1 MAIPIRLLLANGKD
15 QIDLVA
21 QSIDMS
27 VDRKASAFPTPDN
40 MLKRFAIDTNT
51 PQIKIEVNGIFV
63 DDEGVS
69 ANSDGIFEGEP
80 MRSAINFGAFFP
92 TDSRR
97 SPKLGSRHTGSYFSA
112 LSPAVRYNISY
123 LGMHQYLS
131 VNAHSKGQTD
141 TIIAMALPG
150 SHIEFASSS
159 TEQLDINPDMQFKA
173 TSTFSTSDSVFTV
186 SYTNI
191 NIHTGV
197 FFVAEEL
204 FLAGDKLI
212 QEDGTEIGI
221 VQSVSGNTI
230 TCTGNL
236 SNTLPANSQIHIATQ
251 LFNHIGDFVGHIR
264 YIIDDPAIADGEK
277 AIYSIKLYANNDS
290 IILGN
295 STLKVD
301 ISNQILAN
309 RFHNQTIKLIPSLWL
324 SRPDKVLY
332 QSSVTHDSSMDS
344 NLTVAGSS
352 TMSTL
357 TPRIGVRLQFD
368 LGSPYT
374 DSPIIVQKA
383 FDNASLDAA
392 QVDAVIKVPI
402 QDIHTVDNPALEM
415 ANRVKAAFELSGD
428 VVRSGTLFPGF
439 TLLSLFG
446 NVGKTLSDAFRVVQ
460 RGTILTFEQVYSPP
474 EPILHPSIISSDL
487 KVLFR
492 EQEFHSAST
501 TPVESRKSAG
511 DKAQDLIGIVSNA
524 DRTNDLLRGIQ
535 IPYDSLI
542 QSTGVTGVARNFFL
556 TFGEVPVLDKGSAN
570 NTRAASKKMD
580 NLLLNMTGLETDD
593 SPDSWFERKLKQITP
608 NEIESLFGFLVGL
621 GKDAIWLTL
630 QTNLSSANDGGIR
643 IIPEKLHVRY
653 DAGNNYYAY
662 TLELSASD
670 FVIGV

>member
-51 PQIKIEVNGIFV
+51 PKIKIEVNGIFV

-69 ANSDGIFEGEP
+69 ANSDGIFEAEP

-92 TDSRR
+92 TNSRR
-97 SPKLGSRHTGSYFSA
+97 SPAIINRAGNHTSLIRRH
-112 LSPAVRYNISY
+112 N
-123 LGMHQYLS
+123 MHRFTVL
-131 VNAHSKGQTD
+131 NPLNKGQSD
-141 TIIAMALPG
+141 TVTAMALPG
-150 SHIEFASSS
+150 AAGIEFASGL

-173 TSTFSTSDSVFTV
+173 TSTFSTSVSVFTV
-186 SYTNI
+186 SYTG
-191 NIHTGV
+191 TGSALT
-197 FFVAEEL
+197 AEQIFE
-204 FLAGDKLI
+204 AGDKLI

-221 VQSVSGNTI
+221 IQSVSGNTI

-236 SNTLPANSQIHIATQ
+236 SNSLPANKQIYIAMQ
-251 LFNHIGDFVGHIR
+251 LFNHIGDFVGHIQH
-264 YIIDDPAIADGEK
+264 IIDDPTIADGEK
-277 AIYSIKLYANNDS
+277 AIYSIKLYATNDS
-290 IILGN
+290 VVLGN
-295 STLKVD
+295 SQVKVD

-324 SRPDKVLY
+324 SRPDKVLF
-332 QSSVTHDSSMDS
+332 QSNVTHDSSMDS
-344 NLTVAGSS
+344 NLSSFTSS

-368 LGSPYT
+368 TGTVYSSSPT
-374 DSPIIVQKA
+374 IVQKA
-383 FDNASLDAA
+383 FDGAGLDAA
-392 QVDAVIKVPI
+392 QIDAVIKVPI
-402 QDIHTVDNPALEM
+402 KDIHTVDNPALEM
-415 ANRVKAAFELSGD
+415 ANRVKAAFELGGN

-439 TLLSLFG
+439 TLLSLTFD
-446 NVGKTLSDAFRVVQ
+446 VGKTLSDAFRVVQ
-460 RGTILTFEQVYSPP
+460 NGTILTFEQVYSPP
-474 EPILHPSIISSDL
+474 EPILHPSMISSDL
-487 KVLFR
+487 KALFR
-492 EQEFHSAST
+492 EQEFHSTST

-630 QTNLSSANDGGIR
+630 QTNLSSANEGGIR

>member
-92 TDSRR
+92 TS
-97 SPKLGSRHTGSYFSA
+97 SSLPLSNLYHGNMTGFTGSSR
-112 LSPAVRYNISY
+112 PAFRTNVGVFVDDEFKSIDTLNK
-123 LGMHQYLS
+123 
-131 VNAHSKGQTD
+131 NQTS
-141 TIIAMALPG
+141 TLTVQALPG
-150 SHIEFASSS
+150 SILEFASDDTAQVNVNPFMNFKS
-159 TEQLDINPDMQFKA
+159 TNN
-173 TSTFSTSDSVFTV
+173 FSTSVNQITV
-186 SYTNI
+186 TTTHPGSAQ
-191 NIHTGV
+191 
-197 FFVAEEL
+197 AEDRGGFE
-204 FLAGDKLI
+204 AGDTLI
-212 QEDGTEIGI
+212 KEDNSLIGV
-221 VQSVSGNTI
+221 VQSVSGNQI
-230 TCTGNL
+230 TFTGNL
-236 SNTLPANSQIHIATQ
+236 STAVSTNDKIFMSLQV
-251 LFNHIGDFVGHIR
+251 FNHIGNFVGHIK
-264 YIIDDPAIADGEK
+264 YMVDDSTVADGNK
-277 AIYSIKLYANNDS
+277 ATFTIELYNTNADSVSENTSIFIDRRPS
-290 IILGN
+290 I
-295 STLKVD
+295 SE
-301 ISNQILAN
+301 
-309 RFHNQTIKLIPSLWL
+309 RFRNQTIKLIPSLWL
-324 SRPDKVLY
+324 SRPDKVPF
-332 QSSVTHDSSMDS
+332 QSNVTHDTSMDS
-344 NLTVAGSS
+344 NLTNVGSS

-357 TPRIGVRLQFD
+357 TPRIGVRLEFD
-368 LGSPYT
+368 TGTVYTNSPNIERVAFLG
-374 DSPIIVQKA
+374 A
-383 FDNASLDAA
+383 GNDAA
-392 QVDAVIKVPI
+392 QADAVIKVPI
-402 QDIHTVDNPALEM
+402 KDIDTANNPALEM

-428 VVRSGTLFPGF
+428 VVRSGTFFPGF

-487 KVLFR
+487 KALFR

-556 TFGEVPVLDKGSAN
+556 TFGEVPVLDKGSTN

-630 QTNLSSANDGGIR
+630 QTNLSSANEGGIR

>member
-80 MRSAINFGAFFP
+80 MRSAINFGAFLP
-92 TDSRR
+92 TNSRR
-97 SPKLGSRHTGSYFSA
+97 SPKLGSRHAGSYFSA
-112 LSPAVRYNISY
+112 LSSAGRYNMRY
-123 LGMHQYLS
+123 LGMHQYSS
-131 VNAHSKGQTD
+131 VHPHSKGQTD
-141 TIIAMALPG
+141 TIIAMGLPG

-159 TEQLDINPDMQFKA
+159 TAQLDINPDMQFKA
-173 TSTFSTSDSVFTV
+173 TGTFSTFVSVFTV
-186 SYTNI
+186 SYTGLNV
-191 NIHTGV
+191 HT
-197 FFVAEEL
+197 AEEL

-230 TCTGNL
+230 TCTGTL
-236 SNTLPANSQIHIATQ
+236 SNSLPANSQIHIATQ

-264 YIIDDPAIADGEK
+264 FIVDDPSIADGDK
-277 AIYSIKLYANNDS
+277 AVYTIKLYDNNDS

-295 STLKVD
+295 SMLKVD

-324 SRPDKVLY
+324 SRPDKVLF
-332 QSSVTHDSSMDS
+332 QSNVTHDTSMDS

-357 TPRIGVRLQFD
+357 TPRIGVRLEFD
-368 LGSPYT
+368 TGTVYTNSPNIERVAFLG
-374 DSPIIVQKA
+374 A
-383 FDNASLDAA
+383 GNDAA
-392 QVDAVIKVPI
+392 QADAVIKVPI
-402 QDIHTVDNPALEM
+402 KDIHTVDNPALEM

-460 RGTILTFEQVYSPP
+460 SGTILTFEQVYSPP

-487 KVLFR
+487 KALFR
-492 EQEFHSAST
+492 EQEFHSTST

-630 QTNLSSANDGGIR
+630 QTNLSSANEGGIR

>member
-69 ANSDGIFEGEP
+69 ANSDGIFEAEP

-92 TDSRR
+92 TNSSSPLSSLQHFCGTNGVDAIALNGLNLDSEFKVINR
-97 SPKLGSRHTGSYFSA
+97 
-112 LSPAVRYNISY
+112 LSKNKSNI
-123 LGMHQYLS
+123 LTVQ
-131 VNAHSKGQTD
+131 
-141 TIIAMALPG
+141 ALPG
-150 SHIEFASSS
+150 SNMEFASDS
-159 TEQLDINPDMQFKA
+159 TAQIDANAYRNFNSA
-173 TSTFSTSDSVFTV
+173 SVFSTSVNQITVNYSGFGTFTAENEF
-186 SYTNI
+186 NI
-191 NIHTGV
+191 
-197 FFVAEEL
+197 
-204 FLAGDKLI
+204 GDRLVKSSGLI
-212 QEDGTEIGI
+212 IGDI
-221 VQSVSGNTI
+221 QSISGNVI
-230 TCTGNL
+230 TFTGNIANAL
-236 SNTLPANSQIHIATQ
+236 SAGEQIHLSLQVFDSAG
-251 LFNHIGDFVGHIR
+251 FKIGNIKHMT
-264 YIIDDPAIADGEK
+264 DDSSIPNGTK
-277 AIYSIKLYANNDS
+277 AIYNIKLHETNTVPLLENAS
-290 IILGN
+290 IFIDRRE
-295 STLKVD
+295 SMVE
-301 ISNQILAN
+301 
-309 RFHNQTIKLIPSLWL
+309 RFNNQTIKLIPSFWL
-324 SRPDKVLY
+324 SNPDKVHA
-332 QSSVTHDSSMDS
+332 QSIVTHDSSMDS
-344 NLTVAGSS
+344 NLTSFSTS
-352 TMSTL
+352 TMSSSV
-357 TPRIGVRLQFD
+357 PRIGVRIQFD
-368 LGSPYT
+368 IGSTYT
-374 DSPIIVQKA
+374 NAPTIALKA
-383 FDNASLDAA
+383 FQGRAGDNRDAA
-392 QVDAVIKVPI
+392 KYDAVINLPI
-402 QDIHTVDNPALEM
+402 RDIHTVDNPALEM
-415 ANRVKAAFELSGD
+415 ANRVKAAFELNGD
-428 VVRSGTLFPGF
+428 AILTSSLYTGF
-439 TLLSLFG
+439 LKKPSNTIG
-446 NVGKTLSDAFRVVQ
+446 GGRKLSDAFRVVQ
-460 RGTILTFEQVYSPP
+460 SGTILTFEQVYSPP
-474 EPILHPSIISSDL
+474 EPILHPSMISSDL
-487 KVLFR
+487 KALFR
-492 EQEFHSAST
+492 EQEFHSTST

-580 NLLLNMTGLETDD
+580 NLLLNMTGMETDD

-630 QTNLSSANDGGIR
+630 QTNLSSANEGGIR

>member
-69 ANSDGIFEGEP
+69 ANSDGIFEAEP
-80 MRSAINFGAFFP
+80 MRSAINFGAFLP
-92 TDSRR
+92 TNSRR
-97 SPKLGSRHTGSYFSA
+97 SPTLGRRHTGSYFSA
-112 LSPAVRYNISY
+112 LSSAGRYNMRY
-123 LGMHQYLS
+123 LGMHQYSS
-131 VNAHSKGQTD
+131 VNAYSKGQTD

-173 TSTFSTSDSVFTV
+173 TSTFSTSVSVFTV
-186 SYTNI
+186 SYTGLNV
-191 NIHTGV
+191 HT
-197 FFVAEEL
+197 AEEI

-236 SNTLPANSQIHIATQ
+236 SNSLPANSQIHIATQ
-251 LFNHIGDFVGHIR
+251 LFNHIGDFVGHIQH
-264 YIIDDPAIADGEK
+264 IIDDPTIADGEK
-277 AIYSIKLYANNDS
+277 AIYSIKLYATNDS
-290 IILGN
+290 VVLGN
-295 STLKVD
+295 SQVKVD

-309 RFHNQTIKLIPSLWL
+309 RFLNQTIKLIPSLWL
-324 SRPDKVLY
+324 SRPDKVLF
-332 QSSVTHDSSMDS
+332 QSNVTHDSSMDS
-344 NLTVAGSS
+344 NLTNVGSS

-357 TPRIGVRLQFD
+357 IPRIGVRLQFD
-368 LGSPYT
+368 LGNPYT
-374 DSPIIVQKA
+374 NSPTIVQKA
-383 FDNASLDAA
+383 FENTNLDAA
-392 QVDAVIKVPI
+392 QIDAVIKVPI

-415 ANRVKAAFELSGD
+415 ANRVKAAFELGGN

-460 RGTILTFEQVYSPP
+460 NGTILTFEQVYSPP
-474 EPILHPSIISSDL
+474 ESILHPSMISSDL
-487 KVLFR
+487 KALFR
-492 EQEFHSAST
+492 EQEFHSTST

-630 QTNLSSANDGGIR
+630 QTNLSSANEGGIR